1 MEQLLHYCWKHKI
14 FPLQSLRTTGGKEV
28 EVLNPGIHNKDAGP
42 DFSEAKIKVDG
53 VVWVG
58 NVELHIHASDW
69 YRHHHQDN
77 PAYDNIILHVVCDA
91 DTNIKYP
98 NGTEIPQLEIPIPD
112 FIRRNYDDLL
122 RTDTIPQCK
131 QIIGNLNKLQIHSWM
146 SSLQVERLEMRTNQI
161 LERREMLNKNWEDT
175 LFVTIARSFGFG
187 KNGDAFE
194 RWAYSIPMHA
204 VGKHKDDLLHIE
216 SIFFGQ
222 AGLLEDENIEDEYYM
237 KLRKEYQYLRKVF
250 NLQPIS
256 VHEWKFLR
264 LRPQNFPYIRIAQ
277 LAMLYYKQEL
287 NLSRILNASDIP
299 VILKLL
305 DTEVSD
311 YWRVHYTFGKP
322 NTEASKKNL
331 SKASKELLVINAI
344 APIIFCYGKYKDNDS
359 VTDFAIRMLEEIKPE
374 KNSIID
380 KWKEAGIVLENA
392 ADSQALIHLYNN
404 YCLRRD
410 CLRCRFGYEYI
421 RHTPQFLKE
430 SDT

>member
-14 FPLQSLRTTGGKEV
+14 FPLQSLHTTDGKEV
-28 EVLNPGIHNKDAGP
+28 EVLNPGIHNQDAGP

-69 YRHHHQDN
+69 YRHHHENN
-77 PAYDNIILHVVCDA
+77 PAYENIILHVVCDA

-112 FIRRNYDDLL
+112 SIRRNYDDLQ
-122 RTDTIPQCK
+122 RADTIPQCK

-146 SSLQVERLEMRTNQI
+146 SCLQVERLEMRTKQI
-161 LERREMLNKNWEDT
+161 LERRDILNKNWEDT
-175 LFVTIARSFGFG
+175 LFVTIARSFGYG

-194 RWAYSIPMHA
+194 HWAYSIPMHA
-204 VGKHKDDLLHIE
+204 VGKHKDDLLHVE

-256 VHEWKFLR
+256 IHEWKFLR

-277 LAMLYYKQEL
+277 LAMLYYKQKL
-287 NLSRILNASDIP
+287 NLSRILNASD
-299 VILKLL
+299 VSTILKLL

-311 YWRVHYTFGKP
+311 YWKTHYIFGKP
-322 NTEASKKNL
+322 TTEASKKAL
-331 SKASKELLVINAI
+331 SKASKELLIINAI
-344 APIIFCYGKYKDNDS
+344 APIIFCYGKYKDNEN
-359 VTDFAIRMLEEIKPE
+359 VTDFAIRLLEELKPE

-421 RHTPQFLKE
+421 RHTPEFLRE